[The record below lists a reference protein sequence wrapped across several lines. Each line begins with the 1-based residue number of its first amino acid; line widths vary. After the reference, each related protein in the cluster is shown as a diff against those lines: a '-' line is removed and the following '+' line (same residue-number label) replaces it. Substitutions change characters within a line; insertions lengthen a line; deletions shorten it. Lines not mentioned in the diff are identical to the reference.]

1 MLAKLVGYNEVDYS
15 KNGADKS
22 FIVVYVSSDKEVT
35 YGKEYLSAVLSQ
47 NYWLDKIYPAFMTD
61 VPVHIG
67 FDKKKNNKPF
77 LYLKS

>member
-1 MLAKLVGYNEVDYS
+1 MLAKLVGYNEVEYS
-15 KNGADKS
+15 KNGADNS
-22 FIVVYVSSDKEVT
+22 FVVVYVSSDKEVT

-47 NYWLDKIYPAFMTD
+47 KYWIDKIHPAFMTD
-61 VPVHIG
+61 TPVHIG